1 MKNSP
6 SSPTQKSLYGVG
18 RSTQKIGGLF
28 NGIDSV
34 VCSDYPAVE
43 SDEQAILQ
51 TYVPTPSHDDILEF
65 LFPSIK
71 SLVKP
76 EPSPP
81 SSPVMGDLVGS
92 LMGEGEMEGV
102 SQLDLGTVFAD
113 IEDLL
118 LLDPAH
124 MAELNVLHERS
135 NVGTPAMIQ
144 TQPVHTPMIE
154 TPLVHL
160 QTTHETSNSTS
171 YPDHSY
177 STINQVEK
185 RKFSEILN
193 DDEENDEEDE
203 DMSVCGSSFSGSVRS
218 LDPVTKRI
226 KYLERRKKNNVAS
239 KRSREIRKN
248 KFMEMDDQAAV
259 LEKANEELRGKI
271 EQLERLTVAMKEALV
286 AKLSTSK

>member
-34 VCSDYPAVE
+34 ACSDYPAVE

-71 SLVKP
+71 SLAKP

-92 LMGEGEMEGV
+92 LMGEGEMGG
-102 SQLDLGTVFAD
+102 SQLDFGTVFMD

-118 LLDPAH
+118 LLDPIH

-135 NVGTPAMIQ
+135 NIDTPAMIQ
-144 TQPVHTPMIE
+144 TQPVHIPVVQ
-154 TPLVHL
+154 TPLIHL
-160 QTTHETSNSTS
+160 PTTHETSNATF

-185 RKFSEILN
+185 RKFSEMSN
-193 DDEENDEEDE
+193 DDDENYEEDE
-203 DMSVCGSSFSGSVRS
+203 DTSVCESSFSGSVRS